1 MHVKKYWSSL
11 GSEGQRRFAE
21 RCGHKKSYLLK
32 AISRCQLPPALA
44 RKIVL
49 FSNGQVT
56 DFSEDLELKPAY
68 TDKSIGKIKTIDE
81 AAYALLEA
89 VRKYMHKERRMIA
102 WVSKSMD
109 LYVDSPATARAR
121 EFINDR
127 DGVVAIYSRIC
138 SLSEIKADLR
148 YALKRRGYVEEP
160 A

>member
-11 GSEGQRRFAE
+11 GPEGQRLFAE

-32 AISRCQLPPALA
+32 SISRCKMPKGLA
-44 RKIVL
+44 EKIVF

-56 DFSEDLELKPAY
+56 DFSEDLELKPTY
-68 TDKSIGKIKTIDE
+68 TDKTIGKIKTIDE

-89 VRKYMHKERRMIA
+89 IRKYMHKERRMIA
-102 WVSKSMD
+102 WVSESMD
-109 LYVDSPATARAR
+109 LYVDNTTTARAR

-148 YALKRRGYVEEP
+148 YALRRRGYVE
-160 A
+160 

>member
-1 MHVKKYWSSL
+1 
-11 GSEGQRRFAE
+11 
-21 RCGHKKSYLLK
+21 
-32 AISRCQLPPALA
+32 LA

-109 LYVDSPATARAR
+109 LYVDGPATARAR